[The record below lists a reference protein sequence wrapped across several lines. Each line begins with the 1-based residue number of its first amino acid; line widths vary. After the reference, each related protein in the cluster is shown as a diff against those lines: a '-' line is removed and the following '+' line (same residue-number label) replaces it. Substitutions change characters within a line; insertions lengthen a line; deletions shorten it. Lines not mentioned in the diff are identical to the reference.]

1 MRGSIP
7 KPSVIAATPRLWQAS
22 PETTG
27 VGRGRRPVPGAEGER
42 SAKGRRGA
50 AGRASVVCG
59 GLASDHSPRPSSA
72 RGPSLPLRA
81 DHPASPPRPPGPPRR
96 PAGPPRLPSGARPLH
111 APQALTAAAP
121 RAAGAGPLRRALG
134 RRAGGGRAAGRA
146 LLGPVQVAAPR
157 DVWGRGHP
165 AAQVR
170 RGAEGPRRKGAAEA
184 RLVPGPTPV
193 AQAVEP
199 VRAPRMHRA
208 QGQDKASPPRSPPPP
223 GPHSLSSAAAAPGQP
238 DTRKSR
244 RQPGRAGST

>member
-1 MRGSIP
+1 MVVPSMVVNLTLAAQNDAGMGQHVFCEKTCKSNTKSSKSIQ
-7 KPSVIAATPRLWQAS
+7 L
-22 PETTG
+22 
-27 VGRGRRPVPGAEGER
+27 
-42 SAKGRRGA
+42 
-50 AGRASVVCG
+50 
-59 GLASDHSPRPSSA
+59 L
-72 RGPSLPLRA
+72 
-81 DHPASPPRPPGPPRR
+81 
-96 PAGPPRLPSGARPLH
+96 
-111 APQALTAAAP
+111 AAAP

>member
-7 KPSVIAATPRLWQAS
+7 TPSVTAATPRLWQAS

-27 VGRGRRPVPGAEGER
+27 VGRGPRPVPGAEGER
-42 SAKGRRGA
+42 SAKGRRGGSRLRGLRGPGLRSLSPPLQRPGSLPA
-50 AGRASVVCG
+50 APRGPPRQPSEAS
-59 GLASDHSPRPSSA
+59 RPS
-72 RGPSLPLRA
+72 P
-81 DHPASPPRPPGPPRR
+81 PPRR
-96 PAGPPRLPSGARPLH
+96 PSPPSLRRPPLH

-223 GPHSLSSAAAAPGQP
+223 RPHSLSSAAAAPGQP